1 MGDRLL
7 SLPNKNKLP
16 CTIKIGGCFTSG
28 LQTRMRYAI
37 TVERGSSWANV
48 SPEWA
53 LKIKG
58 ESICADCLRIL
69 QIEMDAQNPPGPL
82 STAAPKLPPR

>member
-1 MGDRLL
+1 MA
-7 SLPNKNKLP
+7 S
-16 CTIKIGGCFTSG
+16 
-28 LQTRMRYAI
+28 
-37 TVERGSSWANV
+37 V

-82 STAAPKLPPR
+82 YGGSEASSTLIGFGDEPE